1 MHGSG
6 MNDGGSSRPANFIG
20 TRARYETA
28 AKGNGARGRQHDR
41 PEADGEPGP
50 HALRQ
55 QAATTAIASTY
66 SLVAKNVGSYLV
78 LQGTMLYIAARMTDS
93 LLVQLRKGVLDL
105 CVLAMLARSDG
116 YAYDIASRLAEEIG
130 MGEGT
135 IYPLMRRMQADG
147 LVKTYLEESS
157 SGPPRKYY
165 QLTKAGHAAL
175 VAQKAEWNSFTAAV
189 ARVLAAG
196 GTPTKLSGAGR

>member
-1 MHGSG
+1 MS
-6 MNDGGSSRPANFIG
+6 
-20 TRARYETA
+20 
-28 AKGNGARGRQHDR
+28 
-41 PEADGEPGP
+41 
-50 HALRQ
+50 
-55 QAATTAIASTY
+55 
-66 SLVAKNVGSYLV
+66 
-78 LQGTMLYIAARMTDS
+78 DS
-93 LLVQLRKGVLDL
+93 LQVQLRKGVLDL

-116 YAYDIASRLAEEIG
+116 YAYDIASRLADLIG

-175 VAQKAEWNSFTAAV
+175 AEQKAEWNGFVDAV
-189 ARVLAAG
+189 AKVLSDAKQAA
-196 GTPTKLSGAGR
+196 PANKVAGAVR